1 MTPAA
6 SDKLSGM
13 HASRFHFL
21 PSRLTRP
28 LPCDARPVCCWLG
41 WLAAVL
47 VFLGNGTVT
56 AADEP
61 VATPEQLEFFET
73 KIRPLLV
80 EHCFECHSAEAPK
93 GIKGGLQLDS
103 RAGLLKGGDNG
114 PGIDPAKPDD
124 SLLLQAVRWQ
134 GFEMPPKG
142 KLPPAELQALADWV
156 KQGAPWPAA
165 SPANSTGKPRVIDW
179 TTVRD
184 EHWAWRPIRRP
195 DVPAVPP
202 AASPNPER
210 ADWVRN
216 PIDAFVLEK
225 LLSAGLAPSPP
236 AEEPVLLR
244 RVYLDLIGLPPTPA
258 EVDAFVEASA
268 RDPEAA
274 LSEVVDRLLAR
285 PAYGE
290 RWGRHW
296 LDLARYSDIAG
307 NFGGPP
313 IPHAWRYRDWVV
325 TAFNADLPYDQFV
338 RAQIAGDLLGHESA
352 AATGF
357 FALGPTYV
365 SDGGDPDATAQAQSE
380 TLDDRVDTL
389 SRALLGLTVS
399 CARCH
404 DHKFDPI
411 PQLDYYSLAGV
422 FQNTRLAEHPLVPA
436 ETVALFQAHQQQ
448 IGQLDQKLKALD
460 ETLKKEARDPT
471 PDEAADREL
480 WATLLAQLQKTI
492 PPMYP
497 IAHGLAESG
506 SADMAVAIRG
516 NLRKPGPVAP
526 RRFLRILTG
535 AEPALFQQGSGRL
548 DLASALTAESNPLL
562 ARVFVNR
569 VWMHHLGRA
578 LVRTPS
584 NFGIMGEAPT
594 HPELLDW
601 LASEFQQP
609 TGGGVPWSIKRLHR
623 LIVLS
628 NTWRQ
633 SSRSNERGMSLD
645 ADNRLLWRANPR
657 RMDVEVWRDTL
668 LAVTGELDSSVG
680 GPSVENLLASPR
692 RTLYGTINRN
702 SDQGISQVFLRLFD
716 FPAARASSEGRAF
729 TTIPQQSLFLMNSPF
744 MAERARQLA
753 RRLQAEFPTD
763 AERVPALYARLY
775 SRMPTA
781 EELQIGLAY
790 LAAPSEPMPG
800 DQLSRW
806 EQYAQVLLSANELM
820 FVE

>member
-1 MTPAA
+1 
-6 SDKLSGM
+6 S
-13 HASRFHFL
+13 
-21 PSRLTRP
+21 
-28 LPCDARPVCCWLG
+28 
-41 WLAAVL
+41 
-47 VFLGNGTVT
+47 
-56 AADEP
+56 
-61 VATPEQLEFFET
+61 
-73 KIRPLLV
+73 
-80 EHCFECHSAEAPK
+80 
-93 GIKGGLQLDS
+93 
-103 RAGLLKGGDNG
+103 
-114 PGIDPAKPDD
+114 
-124 SLLLQAVRWQ
+124 
-134 GFEMPPKG
+134 
-142 KLPPAELQALADWV
+142 
-156 KQGAPWPAA
+156 
-165 SPANSTGKPRVIDW
+165 
-179 TTVRD
+179 
-184 EHWAWRPIRRP
+184 
-195 DVPAVPP
+195 
-202 AASPNPER
+202 
-210 ADWVRN
+210 
-216 PIDAFVLEK
+216 
-225 LLSAGLAPSPP
+225 
-236 AEEPVLLR
+236 
-244 RVYLDLIGLPPTPA
+244 
-258 EVDAFVEASA
+258 
-268 RDPEAA
+268 
-274 LSEVVDRLLAR
+274 
-285 PAYGE
+285 
-290 RWGRHW
+290 
-296 LDLARYSDIAG
+296 
-307 NFGGPP
+307 
-313 IPHAWRYRDWVV
+313 
-325 TAFNADLPYDQFV
+325 
-338 RAQIAGDLLGHESA
+338 
-352 AATGF
+352 
-357 FALGPTYV
+357 
-365 SDGGDPDATAQAQSE
+365 
-380 TLDDRVDTL
+380 
-389 SRALLGLTVS
+389 
-399 CARCH
+399 
-404 DHKFDPI
+404 
-411 PQLDYYSLAGV
+411 
-422 FQNTRLAEHPLVPA
+422 
-436 ETVALFQAHQQQ
+436 
-448 IGQLDQKLKALD
+448 
-460 ETLKKEARDPT
+460 
-471 PDEAADREL
+471 
-480 WATLLAQLQKTI
+480 
-492 PPMYP
+492 P

-753 RRLQAEFPTD
+753 RRLQADFPTD